1 MLKNFRCR
9 QLFLDFPCTCR
20 VWEWEFMPASPM
32 LLKANIF
39 KVRIFIAALE
49 TLLVVLYDDHLGYPL

>member
-9 QLFLDFPCTCR
+9 QVFLDLPCTCR

-32 LLKANIF
+32 LLKENII
-39 KVRIFIAALE
+39 KACVFIALLE
-49 TLLVVLYDDHLGYPL
+49 TLVVILCDDHLGYPL